1 MGLGNEEGGRS
12 MVPDWL
18 VWARQLQ
25 AIAQTGLTYAKD
37 PFDRERYEQVR
48 ALAARMMA
56 APVGLDPLRLEAQFA
71 AEEGYATPKVGV
83 RAGAFRE
90 DGAIL
95 LVREASDGLWALP
108 GGWADVNQAPSES
121 AAREVLEESGFA
133 VKVRKLA
140 AVYDQDRRPPAPLRP
155 YHIYRMFFVC
165 DITGGSARTSIE
177 TTETG
182 FFAEDNVPADLSL
195 NRTRPE
201 HIARMFAH
209 YRNPDLP
216 TEFD

>member
-1 MGLGNEEGGRS
+1 ME
-12 MVPDWL
+12 PDWL
-18 VWARQLQ
+18 AWARQLQ
-25 AIAQTGLTYAKD
+25 AIAQTGLAYAQD
-37 PFDRERYEQVR
+37 PFDRERYQQVR
-48 ALAARMMA
+48 AVAARMMA
-56 APVGLDPLRLEAQFA
+56 APAGLDPIRLEALFA

-83 RAGAFRE
+83 RAGAFRD

-95 LVREASDGLWALP
+95 LVREALDGRWSLP

-121 AAREVLEESGFA
+121 IAREIREESGFE
-133 VKVRKLA
+133 VRVRKLA
-140 AVYDQDRRPPAPLRP
+140 AVYDQERRPPAPLRP
-155 YHIYRMFFVC
+155 FHIYRLFFVC

-182 FFAEDNVPADLSL
+182 FFAETEIPADLSL
-195 NRTRPE
+195 GRTQPE

>member
-1 MGLGNEEGGRS
+1 ME
-12 MVPDWL
+12 PDWL

-25 AIAQTGLTYAKD
+25 AIAQTGLTYVQD

-48 ALAARMMA
+48 AIAAKMMA
-56 APVGLDPLRLEAQFA
+56 APGGLDPVRLEALFA
-71 AEEGYATPKVGV
+71 VEEGYATPKVGV
-83 RAGAFRE
+83 RAGAFRK

-95 LVREASDGLWALP
+95 LVREAADGLWSLP

-121 AAREVLEESGFA
+121 AAREVLEESGFV
-133 VKVRKLA
+133 VKVHKLA

-155 YHIYRMFFVC
+155 FHIYRMFFVC
-165 DITGGSARTSIE
+165 EVTGGSARTSIE
-177 TTETG
+177 TTEVA
-182 FFAEDNVPADLSL
+182 FFAEDQIPADLSL
-195 NRTRPE
+195 RRTRPE

-209 YRNPDLP
+209 WRDPTLS